1 MYENLM
7 PYLLLLAA
15 LLTFIRAM
23 MLSKYRNDM
32 ESDVSGSAIAALFE
46 FKKKRPVAGIVLMAA
61 SVLQVLCLIA
71 LAVIFLFYLP

>member
-1 MYENLM
+1 MHENLI

-23 MLSKYRNDM
+23 MLSKYRNDIK
-32 ESDVSGSAIAALFE
+32 SDVSGSAIVALFE